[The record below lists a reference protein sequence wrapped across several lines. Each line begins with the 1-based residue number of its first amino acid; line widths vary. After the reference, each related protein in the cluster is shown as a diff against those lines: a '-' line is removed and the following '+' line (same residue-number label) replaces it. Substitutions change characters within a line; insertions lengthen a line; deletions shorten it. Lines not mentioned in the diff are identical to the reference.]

1 MEDVKRLYGIGA
13 ALDVA
18 GVRFAAVLIMIAV
31 LIAKIMKCVTIKSND
46 DLFY

>member
-31 LIAKIMKCVTIKSND
+31 LIAKDYEVRHNQK
-46 DLFY
+46 